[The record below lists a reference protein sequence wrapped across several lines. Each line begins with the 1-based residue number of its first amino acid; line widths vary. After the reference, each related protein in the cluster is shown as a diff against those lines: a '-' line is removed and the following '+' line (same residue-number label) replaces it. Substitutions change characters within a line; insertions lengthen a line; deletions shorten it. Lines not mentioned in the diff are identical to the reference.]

1 VAGRALAFSDPEIVR
16 MAKEDFVPVACD
28 DWYQRRRKDAEGE
41 FWRKVSDG
49 AEHGPGHLTDMG
61 ADGGGTR
68 QGIYMLTA
76 DGTLLARKNAGQ
88 DPNVM
93 RDVLREALAKWKRLP
108 GDRRRPGAV
117 QVPADPGPLDGGYT
131 RKPPKSGLIV
141 NVYTRLLDR
150 DEKGELCDAVCKIGD
165 GNEAARDHLWLTES
179 EWRSLVP
186 KDARGGQTLDLP
198 AAIAR
203 RIARFH
209 LVDNTRG
216 EPPMWQAADVR
227 SLRMTLTVESADA
240 KAVKLRLDGTTLLA
254 TAADPEKARRGYD
267 AGLLGYVEYDR
278 AADRLTRFDIVTTG
292 DHWGEGPF
300 TGGARPGRKPMGVV
314 FELAHGGKP
323 ADAVPPQAARE
334 EAVYFGRER

>member
-16 MAKEDFVPVACD
+16 MAREDFVPVACD
-28 DWYQRRRKDAEGE
+28 DWYQRRRHDAEGD
-41 FWRKVSDG
+41 FWRKVSAG
-49 AEHGPGHLTDMG
+49 AEHGPAA

-88 DPNVM
+88 NPEVM
-93 RDVLREALAKWKRLP
+93 REVLHEALAKWKRLP
-108 GDRRRPGAV
+108 DDRRLPGKV

-131 RKPPKSGLIV
+131 SRPPTNGLIV
-141 NVYTRLLDR
+141 NVYTRLLDTNAI
-150 DEKGELCDAVCKIGD
+150 GELCEAQCKVGD
-165 GNEAARDHLWLTES
+165 GNEAGRDHLWLTEA

-186 KDARGGQTLDLP
+186 KDAKAGQTMDVP
-198 AAIAR
+198 APIAR

-216 EPPMWQAADVR
+216 EPPMWQADDVR

-240 KAVKLRLDGTTLLA
+240 KTVKLRLDGATLLA
-254 TAADPEKARRGYD
+254 TGPEPDKAKRGYD
-267 AGLLGYVEYDR
+267 AGLLGYIEYDR
-278 AADRLTRFDIVTTG
+278 AKDRLTRFDLLATG
-292 DHWGEGPF
+292 DHWGEGPY
-300 TGGARPGRKPMGVV
+300 TGGARPGRKPMGVA
-314 FELAHGGKP
+314 FELSQGDKP

-334 EAVYFGRER
+334 QGVYFRGK